1 MNIFGQQRRLGNVL
15 NPSTAKGGGV
25 KLPPRAHFCN
35 LLRHLDQQPKFLRWL
50 FLNMFSAQNDANFDF
65 LWLRVMTP
73 WRVKVTSFFWKKWKL
88 AFTHLHD
95 GNYGNMNE
103 TWLVSLEQRST
114 MMTWLDSWQYVI
126 TWHTWHTWH
135 DVKAWLHEHKVLYL
149 TSSICRCEWTE
160 AMILLLFHTVSM
172 SWNSLQLSSF
182 AWPQRVTLKPK
193 VTSWS
198 TWLLLSLLVFVLPH
212 WIFFVS

>member
-1 MNIFGQQRRLGNVL
+1 
-15 NPSTAKGGGV
+15 
-25 KLPPRAHFCN
+25 
-35 LLRHLDQQPKFLRWL
+35 
-50 FLNMFSAQNDANFDF
+50 MFSAPNDANFDF
-65 LWLRVMTP
+65 LWLCVMTP

-88 AFTHLHD
+88 AFTHLHG

-103 TWLVSLEQRST
+103 TWLVSLEQRSI

-135 DVKAWLHEHKVLYL
+135 DVKAWLHKHKVLYL

-160 AMILLLFHTVSM
+160 AMISLLFHTVSM

-198 TWLLLSLLVFVLPH
+198 TWLLLSLLVFVLHRWFFRCFVKFSGHGIHSNYCQLRGLNAWPGIRRSRH
-212 WIFFVS
+212 GLRDFGYLCLYSSYSDDFFVVL

>member
-1 MNIFGQQRRLGNVL
+1 MT
-15 NPSTAKGGGV
+15 S
-25 KLPPRAHFCN
+25 
-35 LLRHLDQQPKFLRWL
+35 RH
-50 FLNMFSAQNDANFDF
+50 DA
-65 LWLRVMTP
+65 MTCQSD
-73 WRVKVTSFFWKKWKL
+73 VIFFWKKWKL

-103 TWLVSLEQRST
+103 TWLLSLEQRSI

-135 DVKAWLHEHKVLYL
+135 DVKAWLHKHKVLYL

-172 SWNSLQLSSF
+172 SGNSLQLSSF
-182 AWPQRVTLKPK
+182 AWPQSVTLKPK

-198 TWLLLSLLVFVLPH
+198 TWLLLSLLVFVLQR
-212 WIFFVS
+212 WIFCCFVRFSGHGIHSNYCQLRDLNAWPWIWRSRHGLRDFGYLCLYSSYSDDFFVVS